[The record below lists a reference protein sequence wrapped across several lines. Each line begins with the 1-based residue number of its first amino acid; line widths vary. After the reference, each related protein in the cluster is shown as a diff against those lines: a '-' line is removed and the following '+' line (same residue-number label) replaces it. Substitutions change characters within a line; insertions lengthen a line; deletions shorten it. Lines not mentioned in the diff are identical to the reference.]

1 MSYIDNFE
9 IQPKN
14 DTAATL
20 LSLELKKKI
29 GLAGD
34 KIKIENSNVEEIS
47 SNEKY
52 VLESINDG
60 KINNFNENEFIEKV
74 KEDAVKNGLLKES
87 KFEWKKV
94 ARILIISAIF
104 MILMICICVMLVKD
118 VVTNNPTDTADWKL
132 FIMAMSILLVLDF
145 PIFIAIYLYT
155 YIRKSKKNNCIRTSK
170 GKEVNERLEGLKN
183 YLKDFSIMNER
194 DEKSLAIW
202 EDYLIYSVIF
212 NQNSKIVKN
221 IYDKYILL

>member
-1 MSYIDNFE
+1 M
-9 IQPKN
+9 
-14 DTAATL
+14 
-20 LSLELKKKI
+20 
-29 GLAGD
+29 
-34 KIKIENSNVEEIS
+34 
-47 SNEKY
+47 
-52 VLESINDG
+52 
-60 KINNFNENEFIEKV
+60 
-74 KEDAVKNGLLKES
+74 LKES

-118 VVTNNPTDTADWKL
+118 VVTSYPTDTADWKL
-132 FIMAMSILLVLDF
+132 FIMVMSILLVLDL

-155 YIRKSKKNNCIRTSK
+155 YIRKSKKNNYIRTSK
-170 GKEVNERLEGLKN
+170 GEKINERLEGLKN

-194 DEKSLAIW
+194 DEKSLAVW

-221 IYDKYILL
+221 IYDKYIIL

>member
-1 MSYIDNFE
+1 M
-9 IQPKN
+9 
-14 DTAATL
+14 
-20 LSLELKKKI
+20 
-29 GLAGD
+29 
-34 KIKIENSNVEEIS
+34 
-47 SNEKY
+47 
-52 VLESINDG
+52 
-60 KINNFNENEFIEKV
+60 
-74 KEDAVKNGLLKES
+74 LKES

-118 VVTNNPTDTADWKL
+118 VVTSYPTDTADWKL
-132 FIMAMSILLVLDF
+132 FIMVMSILLVLDL

-194 DEKSLAIW
+194 DEKSLAVW

-221 IYDKYILL
+221 IYDKYIIL